1 MRDMMAKFGTQVES
15 FRYAFVIPN
24 HADGWEGN
32 AFSASAPTRM
42 PPEAARTHGGAS
54 PFSGDAHES
63 DPKPIHRRRAGDKQP
78 TYIEIKPA

>member
-1 MRDMMAKFGTQVES
+1 MMAKFGTQVES

-24 HADGWEGN
+24 HAAGWEGN
-32 AFSASAPTRM
+32 AFSTSAPAQAHA
-42 PPEAARTHGGAS
+42 PEAARRHDGAS
-54 PFSGDAHES
+54 PFSGDAHGS